1 MKKRISN
8 ENNEFLLMSIKTIH
22 ANKIFS
28 GIKTFEY
35 RTRSINDN
43 NLNKY
48 CLIYSSEGE
57 KAVIGYV
64 VFDYIVEGSADYLIK
79 NTSPENSDAL
89 KEYLS
94 NKEKGYAL
102 HIKEYKRF
110 DKPITLGKLRKL
122 NNNFNVPQY
131 YRYLK
136 KGESLYLIAEQIT
149 KVH

>member
-1 MKKRISN
+1 MKKRINN
-8 ENNEFLLMSIKTIH
+8 ENNEFLLMSIKTIY

-35 RTRSINDN
+35 RTKPIKDN

-48 CLIYSSEGE
+48 CLIYSSEDE

-64 VFDYIVEGSADYLIK
+64 VFDYIVEGSADYLIN
-79 NTSPENSDAL
+79 NTNPENIAGL

-102 HIKEYKRF
+102 HIKEYKKF
-110 DKPITLGKLRKL
+110 DKPITLEELR
-122 NNNFNVPQY
+122 NSNDNFNIPQY

-136 KGESLYLIAEQIT
+136 KGESLYLIAKKIA
-149 KVH
+149 